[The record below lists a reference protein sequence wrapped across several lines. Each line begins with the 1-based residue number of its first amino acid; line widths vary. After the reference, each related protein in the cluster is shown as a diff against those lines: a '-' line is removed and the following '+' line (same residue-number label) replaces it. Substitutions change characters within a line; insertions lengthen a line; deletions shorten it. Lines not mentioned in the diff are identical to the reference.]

1 MKIRFQNITQSGETL
16 LELTM
21 AAGLAVLVISALTI
35 TTIIGLRNSQLSQNQ
50 TQATKLAQEGIEKV
64 RSLRSRNQSVCLD
77 LGSPMPWDSVFTA
90 SDFTNKEFKLNGAN
104 CSDPSGNYLV
114 TSAAPDLSPT
124 TSLPF
129 TRRLYLTKTGSK
141 QINVTS
147 TVSWRDYSGPHQ
159 TELITVLSNQ

>member
-1 MKIRFQNITQSGETL
+1 MKTKLTTLTQTGETL

-77 LGSPMPWDSVFTA
+77 LNSPIPWDSVFTA
-90 SDFTNKEFKLNGAN
+90 PDFTSKEFKLNGTG

-114 TSAAPDLSPT
+114 TSAIPDLTPT

-129 TRRLYLTKTGSK
+129 TRRLFLTKTGSK

-147 TVSWRDYSGPHQ
+147 IVSWRDYSGPHQ

>member
-1 MKIRFQNITQSGETL
+1 
-16 LELTM
+16 M

-50 TQATKLAQEGIEKV
+50 TQATKLAQEGLEKV

-77 LGSPMPWDSVFTA
+77 LNSPIPWDSIFA
-90 SDFTNKEFKLNGAN
+90 ADLAQKKEFKLNGVG

-114 TSAAPDLSPT
+114 TSAAPDLAPT
-124 TSLPF
+124 SALPF
-129 TRRLYLTKTGSK
+129 TRRLYLQKTSPK

-147 TVSWRDYSGPHQ
+147 TVSWTDYSGSHQ
-159 TELITVLSNQ
+159 SELITILSNQ